1 VQEGC
6 MFVPPAHTSNNIS
19 QRKKKWGVIMASA
32 LCSVYVRLERIG
44 VGIGR
49 AIAQRGRL
57 VKKAINW
64 LEGRTESV
72 RTQEVAI

>member
-1 VQEGC
+1 
-6 MFVPPAHTSNNIS
+6 
-19 QRKKKWGVIMASA
+19 MASA